1 MRLLLLGPL
10 ELRARDGRA
19 LPPAGRRV
27 GLLIARLALQPAE
40 LVPTGTLV
48 ADLWEDEPPA
58 AGGTNALHRLVSRA
72 RRALGETGDQE
83 LRLHSGPG
91 GYRLSVG
98 PADVD
103 AHRFERLAAEG
114 RRLLRAG
121 DPERG
126 APLLREALALWRG
139 APLPEF
145 ARVGFASR
153 AAARFEELRLAAVE
167 DHAEAR
173 FALGR
178 AAELLGELHELTAA
192 HPLRER
198 AAGLLMRALHASGSP
213 AEALAAYERLRA
225 ALAEELGAVPSAE
238 LRRIHAEVL
247 TDGERRGGRSAA
259 GPARTSGRAVGP
271 GGVGA
276 GPGAGGPVGAV
287 PEFAGGR
294 ARARAAESP
303 ARAGLP
309 SPLTRF
315 VGRDAEL
322 RRVAASLRD
331 ARLVTLYGPGGVGK
345 TRLATEFA
353 SRADAETA
361 DPVCLVELGGLM
373 DGAGLADTVAR
384 ALGLPGTPLL
394 EQPQA
399 GRSRFDRLTGFL
411 APRRALLVLDNCEHL
426 IAEVARF
433 AADLLAACPR
443 LLLLATSREPLMING
458 EALCRVGPLHLPPSE
473 AEAER
478 STAVQLF
485 CDRAA
490 LVSPGFALTPE
501 NTAQVVE
508 ICRKLDGLPLA
519 IELAAARLRS
529 MSVRQITERLDDR
542 FRLLTVGNRGSAARH
557 RTLRATMDWSWELL
571 TEPERRLARRL
582 AAAGGSFTQDTA
594 VAVATGA
601 GTGPG
606 GGPEEGPG
614 GGPGE
619 GLGEDDV
626 PYVLASLVDK
636 SLLHLWEGEDGE
648 SRYRMHESTRA
659 YCAERLTEAG
669 EREAAEAACTR
680 HFLALAERAAVELR
694 GAGQPRWIARLDAD
708 HDTLLLALRRAVGG
722 ADVDTAVRLGLA
734 LSWYWVM
741 RGHYREASTWCAELL
756 RFGAR
761 VPETAATLFTVL
773 RLLLPTPTG
782 ADGEAADRDRA
793 VAEAA
798 RRARDSAAVREHP
811 LLALLEPKCWLM
823 AGEHAEM
830 KRSALRACA
839 HPDPWARACGRAALG
854 FAAETTGDGDAGERH
869 VRAALSSFR
878 ALGDLWS
885 TGQLTGMLSRFTSM
899 RGDTVGTLALLQEA
913 RTAIE
918 AVGSADD
925 VAQIGI
931 RLGVEQLRS
940 GEPDAAEVS
949 FRQAVR
955 GPRRTMPE
963 YEVLVAVG
971 LAEIA
976 TRRRQPAIA
985 AERLD
990 RAVRLLDD
998 AVFDREFLRI
1008 EVLRRTVGL
1017 ELSLGAEGLAAARE
1031 AAAEA
1036 LRLAVP
1042 LNDMWVLAT
1051 VAELLASV
1059 ALHADRPA
1067 RSACLLGTATALRG
1081 LADLGSPEVRALRAE
1096 LTARLGAA
1104 EYRRRCAAGERL
1116 DRDAAVRTLLAGEA
1130 DEDET
1135 EPDPA
1140 GPYRN

>member
-72 RRALGETGDQE
+72 RRALGETGDQD

-173 FALGR
+173 FALGQ
-178 AAELLGELHELTAA
+178 AAELLAELHELTAT

-247 TDGERRGGRSAA
+247 TDGERAGRSAA
-259 GPARTSGRAVGP
+259 GPARTADRTVSPYGT
-271 GGVGA
+271 

-287 PEFAGGR
+287 PEFAGSR
-294 ARARAAESP
+294 ARARAAETP

-322 RRVAASLRD
+322 RRVADSLRD

-353 SRADAETA
+353 SRVDPETA

-394 EQPQA
+394 EQSQA

-458 EALCRVGPLHLPPSE
+458 ESLCRVGPLHLPPSE

-529 MSVRQITERLDDR
+529 MSVRQITDRLDDR

-571 TEPERRLARRL
+571 TGPERLLARRL
-582 AAAGGSFTQDTA
+582 AAAGGSFAQDTA
-594 VAVATGA
+594 VAVATG
-601 GTGPG
+601 TG
-606 GGPEEGPG
+606 GGSG
-614 GGPGE
+614 GGSGRGPDE
-619 GLGEDDV
+619 CLGEDDV

-708 HDTLLLALRRAVGG
+708 HDTLLLALRRAVAG

-741 RGHYREASTWCAELL
+741 RGHYREANTWCAELL

-773 RLLLPTPTG
+773 RLLLPTPTDPG
-782 ADGEAADRDRA
+782 GGAADRDRA

-798 RRARDSAAVREHP
+798 RRARDSAAMREHP

-830 KRSALRACA
+830 ERSALRACA

-854 FAAETTGDGDAGERH
+854 FAAETTGDGGAGERH

-878 ALGDLWS
+878 ALGDRWS

-899 RGDTVGTLALLQEA
+899 RGDTVGTLALLHEA

-925 VAQIGI
+925 VAQIEI
-931 RLGVEQLRS
+931 RLGIEQLRS

-1067 RSACLLGTATALRG
+1067 RSAYLLGTATALRG
-1081 LADLGSPEVRALRAE
+1081 LADLGSPEVRALGAA

-1104 EYRRRCAAGERL
+1104 EYRRGCAAGERL
-1116 DRDAAVRTLLAGEA
+1116 DRDAAVRALLA
-1130 DEDET
+1130 EDEAEGQDEGQDVRGRT
-1135 EPDPA
+1135 
-1140 GPYRN
+1140 

>member
-72 RRALGETGDQE
+72 RRALGETGDQD

-173 FALGR
+173 FALGQ
-178 AAELLGELHELTAA
+178 AAELLAELRELTDA

-198 AAGLLMRALHASGSP
+198 AAGLLMRALHAAGSP

-259 GPARTSGRAVGP
+259 GPGRTSGRPVGP
-271 GGVGA
+271 GGIGD
-276 GPGAGGPVGAV
+276 GPETRRPAGAV
-287 PEFAGGR
+287 PEFAGSR
-294 ARARAAESP
+294 ARERAAESP

-322 RRVAASLRD
+322 RRLAASLRD

-373 DGAGLADTVAR
+373 DGAGLADAVAR

-571 TEPERRLARRL
+571 TGRERRLARRL

-601 GTGPG
+601 GAGPG
-606 GGPEEGPG
+606 GGPDEGL
-614 GGPGE
+614 GE

-648 SRYRMHESTRA
+648 TRYRMHESTRA

-680 HFLALAERAAVELR
+680 HFLSLAERAAVELR

-708 HDTLLLALRRAVGG
+708 HDTLLLALRRAVDG

-741 RGHYREASTWCAELL
+741 RGHYREANTWCAELL

-761 VPETAATLFTVL
+761 VPETAAALFTVL
-773 RLLLPTPTG
+773 RLLLPPPTASG
-782 ADGEAADRDRA
+782 GEAADRGR

-798 RRARDSAAVREHP
+798 RRARDGAAMREHP

-830 KRSALRACA
+830 ERSALRACA

-854 FAAETTGDGDAGERH
+854 FAAETTGDGGAGERH

-899 RGDTVGTLALLQEA
+899 RGDTVGTLALLHEA

-931 RLGVEQLRS
+931 RLGIEQLRS
-940 GEPDAAEVS
+940 GETDAAEVS

-1067 RSACLLGTATALRG
+1067 RSAYLLGTAAALRG
-1081 LADLGSPEVRALRAE
+1081 LADLGSPEVRALGAE

-1116 DRDAAVRTLLAGEA
+1116 DRDAAVRALLAEEEGE
-1130 DEDET
+1130 DV
-1135 EPDPA
+1135 A
-1140 GPYRN
+1140 GPDVARP